1 MSFQSNRG
9 SFLTE
14 RYHVSPRGDDSL
26 KRLLESFHPEE
37 LRSVSVASDACEDWV
52 GGAAGG
58 VANDGTIRLCLR
70 QALG

>member
-1 MSFQSNRG
+1 M
-9 SFLTE
+9 
-14 RYHVSPRGDDSL
+14 SPRGDDSL

-37 LRSVSVASDACEDWV
+37 LRSVSVASDACEDWG

>member
-1 MSFQSNRG
+1 M
-9 SFLTE
+9 T
-14 RYHVSPRGDDSL
+14 PRGDDSL